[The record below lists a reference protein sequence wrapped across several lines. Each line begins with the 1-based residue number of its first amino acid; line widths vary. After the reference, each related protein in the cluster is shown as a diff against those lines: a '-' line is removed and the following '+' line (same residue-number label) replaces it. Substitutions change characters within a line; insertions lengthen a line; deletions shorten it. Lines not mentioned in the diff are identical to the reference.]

1 MEKLFFKWNP
11 SDGPESA
18 EELEELNEINTA
30 KTTH

>member
-18 EELEELNEINTA
+18 EELNEINTS
-30 KTTH
+30 KTAH